1 MRKYTADIVQYTF
14 LLSYQ
19 AHREFCICNIG
30 TGESKLHKLYKQLS
44 NIFGFLVC
52 LKY

>member
-19 AHREFCICNIG
+19 AHREFCICNILG
-30 TGESKLHKLYKQLS
+30 REKAPQTVQTIIKY
-44 NIFGFLVC
+44 FGFLVC